1 MSKQNMHIAVIVS
14 TIDEEYQSGIL
25 DGIRQYA
32 FANRITVEHFVA
44 FGNIGGDIGHDTG
57 EYNIFSLADFTRFD
71 GVILVINTVQLAA
84 CQELVLRQA
93 RAAGIPV
100 VCVDKNDPEFDT
112 ICIDNERAMRSM
124 VEHFVTH
131 HGMTRI
137 NYVSGPADNIDARQ
151 RLQAYREVL

>member
-71 GVILVINTVQLAA
+71 GVILVINTVSGMAMAVAA
-84 CQELVLRQA
+84 AIDAMNWSEV
-93 RAAGIPV
+93 AGCIAG
-100 VCVDKNDPEFDT
+100 DDT
-112 ICIDNERAMRSM
+112 IFCAVHSEDETVVVMDKLRKM
-124 VEHFVTH
+124 V
-131 HGMTRI
+131 
-137 NYVSGPADNIDARQ
+137 N
-151 RLQAYREVL
+151 